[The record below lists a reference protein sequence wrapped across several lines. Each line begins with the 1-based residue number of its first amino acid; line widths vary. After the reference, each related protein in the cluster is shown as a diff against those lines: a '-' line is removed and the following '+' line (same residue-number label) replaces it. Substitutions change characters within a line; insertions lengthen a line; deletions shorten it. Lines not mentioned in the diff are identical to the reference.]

1 MKEIIGVSGTNGAG
15 KDTFSNYVIQRT
27 GGMQIGLGS
36 VLRDQLSPGI
46 IPTRENLAQLSARLR
61 EEYGLAVLVDFAIS
75 KFRTSDNK
83 NLIVN
88 GIRHPAEAK
97 KIKEVGGLML
107 WIDAPISLRYQRITE
122 NDRNRIEDR
131 VSFAD
136 FQLQEQREMTSSSE
150 LSVNLT
156 AVRRLADLTLVN
168 SYKIQR
174 EFEAKIDE
182 LLFHDE

>member
-1 MKEIIGVSGTNGAG
+1 M
-15 KDTFSNYVIQRT
+15 
-27 GGMQIGLGS
+27 
-36 VLRDQLSPGI
+36 
-46 IPTRENLAQLSARLR
+46 
-61 EEYGLAVLVDFAIS
+61 LVDLAIS

-97 KIKEVGGLML
+97 KIKEIGGLML

-122 NDRNRIEDR
+122 NDRNRVEDR
-131 VSFAD
+131 VSFAE

-150 LSVNLT
+150 SSINLT
-156 AVRRLADLTLVN
+156 AVRRLADLALVN

-182 LLFHDE
+182 LLFRNE

>member
-27 GGMQIGLGS
+27 GGIQIGLGS
-36 VLRDQLSPGI
+36 ALRDQLPPGI

-61 EEYGLAVLVDFAIS
+61 EECGLAVLVDFAIS
-75 KFRTSDNK
+75 KFRTGDSK

-97 KIKEVGGLML
+97 RIKEIGGLML

-122 NDRNRIEDR
+122 NDRNRVEDR
-131 VSFAD
+131 VSFAE
-136 FQLQEQREMTSSSE
+136 FQAQEQREITSDSE
-150 LSVNLT
+150 SSVNLT
-156 AVRRLADLTLVN
+156 VVRRLADLALVN
-168 SYKIQR
+168 NYKTQR

-182 LLFHDE
+182 LFFRDE